1 VPETDSFPGRFPR
14 NASLAIILA
23 VFFDLVGF
31 GIVVPQ
37 LPLAAARF
45 TTSGLLIGI
54 VVATDSLLSF
64 LLAPRWGRLS
74 DRIGRRPV
82 ILIGLFGSVAG
93 YLAFGLAGSLAI
105 LLLARVIS
113 GSIGATVNVAQAALA
128 DITRPE
134 ERARAMGLVG
144 AAFGLAFTV
153 GPALG
158 GIASRW
164 GERAPGLLAAAICLT
179 NLIVAAVTLQESRTR
194 SEQAW
199 GAITITRVARPA
211 LGAIFLATLAFTTM
225 YVVFQQFSTGTLG
238 LGRAGV
244 SYAFTLVGIV
254 SVIVQGRLIR
264 RLAPKVGE
272 LRLAAWGGALMAA
285 GLVILPMIGGF
296 ARHSWPQMA
305 GLGFAIVLL
314 SAGFSLVGPCV
325 TGYVSRTTPAG
336 DQGRAMGTLQSIGA
350 GARIVGPPVLGLI
363 GQWGGYGAAFLV
375 AGAAALAASFVVGGW
390 RSGITEVGAAGGRVV
405 ETQPGLSET
414 GSA

>member
-1 VPETDSFPGRFPR
+1 MPETDTLPGRPTR
-14 NASLAIILA
+14 SASLAIILA

-37 LPLAAARF
+37 LPLSAARF

-74 DRIGRRPV
+74 DRVGRRPI
-82 ILIGLFGSVAG
+82 ILLGLFGSVAG
-93 YLAFGLAGSLAI
+93 YLAFGLAGSL
-105 LLLARVIS
+105 LVLVLSRVIS
-113 GSIGATVNVAQAALA
+113 GSVGATVNVAQAALA

-164 GERAPGLLAAAICLT
+164 GDRAPGLLAAAICLA
-179 NLIVAAVTLQESRTR
+179 NLMVAAVTLQENRVR
-194 SEQAW
+194 SKQAW
-199 GAITITRVARPA
+199 GATTRVARPA
-211 LGAIFLATLAFTTM
+211 LGAIFLATLAFSTM
-225 YVVFQQFSTGTLG
+225 YVIFQQFSTGTLG
-238 LGRAGV
+238 LSRAGV

-272 LRLAAWGGALMAA
+272 LRLATWGGALMAA
-285 GLVILPMIGGF
+285 GLVLLPMIGGL
-296 ARHSWPQMA
+296 ARHSGPQMA
-305 GLGFAIVLL
+305 GLGVAIVLL

-325 TGYVSRTTPAG
+325 TGYVSRTMPAG

-375 AGAAALAASFVVGGW
+375 AGLAALGATFVIGGW
-390 RSGITEVGAAGGRVV
+390 RSGVTEVVHPAGATV
-405 ETQPGLSET
+405 EAAQPSLSENL
-414 GSA
+414 